1 MAEVE
6 FEESLTTYTLPVSSV
21 ETCLTRTPP
30 DGDNTTLLPP
40 LTVNVTLVT
49 GKLLVDGVFGSVFP
63 PTYSSYCVRANE
75 EYKVQGKES
84 TRNRHFKHL
93 TGYLCWLF
101 VFLADLESASSVIT
115 VVFSENSTRLCET
128 IQLSS
133 ANGDQ
138 QRLTLTIDS
147 RFNLSAFDLPTFR
160 VGYRHSTVIV
170 VEEEEVEEELTPT
183 LETGGTTEGEEEEE
197 GENEKEVENDIG
209 EGGDEEEG
217 ETGSGVE
224 VELEVLENGKSV

>member
-1 MAEVE
+1 M
-6 FEESLTTYTLPVSSV
+6 
-21 ETCLTRTPP
+21 
-30 DGDNTTLLPP
+30 
-40 LTVNVTLVT
+40 
-49 GKLLVDGVFGSVFP
+49 
-63 PTYSSYCVRANE
+63 
-75 EYKVQGKES
+75 
-84 TRNRHFKHL
+84 
-93 TGYLCWLF
+93 
-101 VFLADLESASSVIT
+101 
-115 VVFSENSTRLCET
+115 FSENSTRSCET

-170 VEEEEVEEELTPT
+170 EEEEEEEVEEELTPT
-183 LETGGTTEGEEEEE
+183 LETEGEEGEDEEA
-197 GENEKEVENDIG
+197 ENDIG